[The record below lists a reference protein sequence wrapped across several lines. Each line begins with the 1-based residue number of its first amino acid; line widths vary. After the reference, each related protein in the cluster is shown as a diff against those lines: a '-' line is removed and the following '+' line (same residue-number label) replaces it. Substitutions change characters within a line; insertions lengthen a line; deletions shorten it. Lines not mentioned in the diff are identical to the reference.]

1 MTIDG
6 GITPGGF
13 VDLSVSVAER
23 FDKTRKMP
31 APRARE
37 AYALPRLLL
46 APARRRL
53 PCHCCLHFGHA
64 AGRGIGRRQQSPIAA
79 ALPNR
84 HQL

>member
-1 MTIDG
+1 M
-6 GITPGGF
+6 PGGF

-64 AGRGIGRRQQSPIAA
+64 AGRGIGRRQQRPDCRRTAQQTSI
-79 ALPNR
+79 
-84 HQL
+84 